1 MLLTDTKLFK
11 AVRDVTLERKESDPK
26 HWTMKQYLIG
36 LSVEILAA
44 QNEIGGEDADL
55 LLDMI
60 ASEMLEGL
68 GLAVGD
74 GDA

>member
-1 MLLTDTKLFK
+1 MLLTDTNLFK
-11 AVRDVTLERKESDPK
+11 AVRGVTLDRKDGDPR

-36 LSVEILAA
+36 LSVETLAS
-44 QNEIGGEDADL
+44 QHEIGGEDADI
-55 LLDMI
+55 LLDLI